1 MITMILAGLICATV
15 LAFTLHPLMKSS
27 PKTGWRI
34 LLAAAVISLGLYL
47 VLGSPDMASA
57 PAAFETSGPRF
68 EQRMAGRREL
78 IVMEALAG
86 DPDNVKLLL
95 ELGTIRIEADHPEE
109 ALEVLTHARKLAPRD
124 TRIAEAMGA
133 AYFKLALFYKMQ
145 PRPEAQ
151 KLGTIN
157 LDKALAIT
165 PKASP
170 LYNELKKLKASP

>member
-1 MITMILAGLICATV
+1 MITMILAGLLCAAV
-15 LAFTLHPLMKSS
+15 LAFTLHPLMKSNQ
-27 PKTGWRI
+27 KLGWRI
-34 LLAAAVISLGLYL
+34 LLASALVSLGLYL
-47 VLGSPDMASA
+47 AIGSPEMASA

-86 DPDNVKLLL
+86 DPDNIKLLL
-95 ELGTIRIEADHPEE
+95 ELGTIRVEADHPEE

-124 TRIAEAMGA
+124 NRVAETMGA
-133 AYFKLALFYKMQ
+133 AYFKLAIFYKMQ

-151 KLGTIN
+151 KLSRLN

-165 PKASP
+165 PKSSA
-170 LYNELKKLKASP
+170 LYNELKKFRASP